1 MKLTLSSRLKMPN
14 LKSTSRAAVIK
25 RRTLCRAT
33 VLCVFCVASWIT
45 DQMSIPGACS
55 TRWTFMP
62 CYRDIRQC
70 GCCLS
75 VGVSGGGG
83 LLLGSAVCSPLCYL
97 NGKLSTGQD
106 PNSTNIKY
114 SSPSDRCHD

>member
-1 MKLTLSSRLKMPN
+1 MKLILSSRLKMPN

-62 CYRDIRQC
+62 CSAI
-70 GCCLS
+70 GTSGS
-75 VGVSGGGG
+75 VDVALVWG
-83 LLLGSAVCSPLCYL
+83 LVEVVDCY
-97 NGKLSTGQD
+97 
-106 PNSTNIKY
+106 
-114 SSPSDRCHD
+114 